1 MKRFA
6 TAVALLMIATLQ
18 MGCSTP
24 QVPES
29 GTFEEAWSAYEDCHN
44 RLAPSGREY
53 QCDNVSSTNLSSTS
67 SRSGLSYNDYSRYQ
81 NESYQSYTPSNYRY
95 PYFTY
100 LASAEP
106 EVLSE
111 LTDQWLELADTAGA
125 EYIDGAVAEQ

>member
-6 TAVALLMIATLQ
+6 MTVALLFVATLQ

-24 QVPES
+24 PVPES
-29 GTFEEAWSAYEDCHN
+29 GTFQEAWSAYEDCHN

-53 QCDNVSSTNLSSTS
+53 QCDQVSSTNLSSTS

-81 NESYQSYTPSNYRY
+81 TDSYESYSSSNYRY
-95 PYFTY
+95 PYFSY

-106 EVLSE
+106 EVLSD
-111 LTDQWLELADTAGA
+111 LTDQWLELADTTGA
-125 EYIDGAVAEQ
+125 EYVEESEFE